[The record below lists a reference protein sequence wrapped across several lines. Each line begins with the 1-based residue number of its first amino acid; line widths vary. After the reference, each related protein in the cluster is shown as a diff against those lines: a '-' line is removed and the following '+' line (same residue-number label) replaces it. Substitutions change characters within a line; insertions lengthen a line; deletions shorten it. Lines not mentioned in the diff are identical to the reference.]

1 MTTMVIKFE
10 KGTLNAYAPKDFIKR
25 AQIFGTKEFYEWR
38 VVCKE
43 FDQEVKL
50 VAYKREHKEIIANRN
65 LNLVKMSI
73 YSKTRENKVSA

>member
-1 MTTMVIKFE
+1 MTTMVIEFE
-10 KGTLNAYAPKDFIKR
+10 NGYINAYAPKAFIKR
-25 AQIFGTKEFYEWR
+25 AQIFGTNEFYEWR

-43 FDQEVKL
+43 FEQEVKL